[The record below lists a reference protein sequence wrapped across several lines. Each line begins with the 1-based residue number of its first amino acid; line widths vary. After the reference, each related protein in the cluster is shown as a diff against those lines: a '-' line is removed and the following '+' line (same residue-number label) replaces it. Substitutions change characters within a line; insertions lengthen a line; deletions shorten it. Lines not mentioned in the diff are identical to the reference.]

1 MLVLPDILQTDAD
14 SMEKAVI
21 CLEVFSGTCERVL
34 SDLPCSFGE
43 HVCCTVVGLSF
54 FFFIIII
61 IFNGIILLNC
71 CHFLEPNTKGH
82 QIGSRSAIK

>member
-1 MLVLPDILQTDAD
+1 MLVSDTLQTDTD

-34 SDLPCSFGE
+34 SDLPCNFGE
-43 HVCCTVVGLSF
+43 HACCMVVGFVLF
-54 FFFIIII
+54 C
-61 IFNGIILLNC
+61 FNGSILLNC